1 MNYETGTLRRLGIG
15 AVLLHAVIV
24 IPHSIAHSLLHIQMV
39 AWQRI
44 FILVVI
50 VIAPIVSAVLLWRE
64 SKSGFILLAFSMG
77 GAFLFGLYYH
87 FMAAGPDNVASLNA
101 HSVMLSLTF
110 QLSAVLLALIELAAS
125 VVGLS
130 GAKGR

>member
-64 SKSGFILLAFSMG
+64 IKSGFILLAFSMG

-130 GAKGR
+130 GVKGR

>member
-64 SKSGFILLAFSMG
+64 IKSGFNLLAFSMG